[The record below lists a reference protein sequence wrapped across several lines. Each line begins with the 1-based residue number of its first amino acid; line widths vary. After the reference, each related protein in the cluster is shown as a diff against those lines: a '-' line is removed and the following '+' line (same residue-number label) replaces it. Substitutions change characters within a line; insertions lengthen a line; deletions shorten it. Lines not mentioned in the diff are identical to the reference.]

1 MDNWV
6 NVVNVDNLDN
16 VVSVI
21 IMLKLPTLNTL
32 TTLTTFFKLATL
44 NIVDMNNYRL
54 LLFCVLLTAQSL
66 AQVTPVDTLP
76 RSGAWATLEVIN
88 GDSIFL
94 MSLHPARLVSKR
106 TFANL
111 EEQQQFRR
119 YIWAAKRVYPYAVQA
134 VALYD
139 EIEEETAGMNRFKR
153 KRFIKHEHHELKE
166 DLTDRM
172 KNLSKTEGKVLVKM
186 IERELDMSFYDVI
199 RSTRGVTTA
208 AYWNT
213 LGKLWDYDLKHG
225 YHPGEDPLLDEVFI
239 DYDFGNPVR

>member
-1 MDNWV
+1 M
-6 NVVNVDNLDN
+6 
-16 VVSVI
+16 
-21 IMLKLPTLNTL
+21 K
-32 TTLTTFFKLATL
+32 
-44 NIVDMNNYRL
+44 NYGFL
-54 LLFCVLLTAQSL
+54 VFCLLLTAHLSG
-66 AQVTPVDTLP
+66 QVSQVDTLP
-76 RSGAWATLEVIN
+76 RSGAWATLEIVN
-88 GDSIFL
+88 GDSTFL
-94 MSLHPARLVSKR
+94 MSLHPARLVAKR
-106 TFANL
+106 TFADL
-111 EEQQQFRR
+111 EEQKQFRR

-134 VALYD
+134 VAFYE
-139 EIEEETAGMNRFKR
+139 EIEEETAGMNRHKR

-166 DLTDRM
+166 DLTERM

-186 IERELDMSFYDVI
+186 IERELDMPFYDVI